1 MPPVLPQRHGTGYAP
16 MGARLRQWWS
26 AGATEAQRAETLSRA
41 GWRSA
46 RRDRVV
52 ARTVVQIRTQP
63 HWVSRSHQHRCA
75 DKVDGMGT
83 IHGLAHHLG
92 VAREWWY
99 HRRRPGALCEPEVRR
114 QPPSGQSLI
123 RDAAAWLAR
132 LRAAVQRSRRGG
144 AKRSHGS
151 HRAGARDVSGAAG
164 GTGST
169 GHTACQDIGNPS
181 HRTRYHVR
189 RLRRQGWATPR
200 NTAATRR
207 ARASVPETPSRRSA
221 ATCTAPQ
228 AGSKSG
234 KRAPCVFR
242 AQVATHAG
250 RNLPPI
256 PGEGCHACRW
266 KAATAAGCNRP
277 PLQGY
282 WRTRR
287 RSHTPRGIVHL
298 AQPRREAQRP
308 AQRLSMRHVRAV

>member
-1 MPPVLPQRHGTGYAP
+1 MVVRRRHG
-16 MGARLRQWWS
+16 GAACRDPEPGRVAL
-26 AGATEAQRAETLSRA
+26 GATRSRRGPDRRA
-41 GWRSA
+41 
-46 RRDRVV
+46 D
-52 ARTVVQIRTQP
+52 P
-63 HWVSRSHQHRCA
+63 HPAS
-75 DKVDGMGT
+75 
-83 IHGLAHHLG
+83 L
-92 VAREWWY
+92 
-99 HRRRPGALCEPEVRR
+99 
-114 QPPSGQSLI
+114 GQSLPSASLRRQGG
-123 RDAAAWLAR
+123 RDGDDPWPRPSSGRGAGVVVPSEAPRRA
-132 LRAAVQRSRRGG
+132 LRARGEAPAALWAVSHPRCCCMAGAPPGRSPAESSGG